1 MSESRIQLDSPGIPL
16 PRAIARE
23 RSTRPRTLVAI
34 TFLLALGALM
44 IGSLVASGDE
54 WSLARAR
61 AHAAPV
67 AHSGPIDPNC

>member
-1 MSESRIQLDSPGIPL
+1 
-16 PRAIARE
+16 
-23 RSTRPRTLVAI
+23 VAI